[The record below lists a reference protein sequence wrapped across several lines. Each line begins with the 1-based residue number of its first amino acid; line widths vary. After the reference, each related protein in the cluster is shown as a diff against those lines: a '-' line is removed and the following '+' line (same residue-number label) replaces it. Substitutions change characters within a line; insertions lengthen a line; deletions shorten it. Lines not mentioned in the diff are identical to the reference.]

1 MKQTPKKQENK
12 NTIQQGI
19 LIQQEYRGILPPPN
33 HLEHYEHI
41 LKGSTERILKMAE
54 NQAEHRINQE
64 NKLVDDNINY
74 KKRGQHIAFI
84 LMFMLLALVAVCIFT
99 GKETTGLFLTISAMI
114 TGITSFIY
122 SRKDK

>member
-19 LIQQEYRGILPPPN
+19 LIQQEYMGDTTPTKSSWALWAYSKRFCRKNFKNG
-33 HLEHYEHI
+33 
-41 LKGSTERILKMAE
+41 R

>member
-1 MKQTPKKQENK
+1 MTQTLKKRENK
-12 NTIQQGI
+12 NPVRSK
-19 LIQQEYRGILPPPN
+19 LLVKQEYRGVIPPPN

-41 LKGSTERILKMAE
+41 LKGSAERILKMAE
-54 NQAEHRINQE
+54 NQAEHRMNQE

-74 KKRGQHIAFI
+74 KKRGQNIAFI
-84 LMFMLLALVAVCIFT
+84 LMIVLLAIVVACIFT
-99 GKETTGLFLTISAMI
+99 GKETTGLFLTISAMV

>member
-1 MKQTPKKQENK
+1 MKHTPKKQENK

-41 LKGSTERILKMAE
+41 LKGSAERILKMAE

-74 KKRGQHIAFI
+74 KKKRTAYSFYSNVHAISISCCLYIYWKRNYWII
-84 LMFMLLALVAVCIFT
+84 LNYF
-99 GKETTGLFLTISAMI
+99 S
-114 TGITSFIY
+114 Y
-122 SRKDK
+122 DYRYN